1 LSIFYPNK
9 HWWLVALFLISHLT
23 SIPAFATQKIT
34 PLASVSDDSTLS
46 YNNELD
52 GFEYP
57 FKVTTY
63 SFTSQHQLLNMGY
76 MDVGDR
82 YSTNVIVL
90 LLRTSDRTPY
100 WLD

>member
-1 LSIFYPNK
+1 LSIFYLNK

-23 SIPAFATQKIT
+23 SISAFATQKIT
-34 PLASVSDDSTLS
+34 LLASVSDDSTLS

-90 LLRTSDRTPY
+90 LHGKNFSGFY
-100 WLD
+100 W